1 MKANIQLITAAV
13 LSIGGLVLLRR
24 ISRNEKAVR
33 GSMHVNG
40 RDIAV
45 ARATTQYDS
54 RPRRSNESSSCSRS
68 PQELEILGDPI
79 NGIEIPTLENADYI
93 IPVGNYPVLVTF
105 SPRFKRMLPLIGNVP
120 GRSGIRIHRG
130 TKPEH
135 SKGCIL
141 VSAAMEQQLTAEW
154 LALQASNEPIKIT
167 IENEN

>member
-1 MKANIQLITAAV
+1 MATIRLT
-13 LSIGGLVLLRR
+13 R
-24 ISRNEKAVR
+24 ISREGKAVHGIMR
-33 GSMHVNG
+33 VNG
-40 RDIAV
+40 RDIA
-45 ARATTQYDS
+45 
-54 RPRRSNESSSCSRS
+54 
-68 PQELEILGDPI
+68 
-79 NGIEIPTLENADYI
+79 TLENADYI
-93 IPVGNYPVLVTF
+93 IPEGNYPVSVTF

-154 LALQASNEPIKIT
+154 LELQASKEPIKIT

>member
-1 MKANIQLITAAV
+1 MAVIQM
-13 LSIGGLVLLRR
+13 RR

-33 GSMHVNG
+33 GSMRVNG
-40 RDIAV
+40 RDIA
-45 ARATTQYDS
+45 
-54 RPRRSNESSSCSRS
+54 
-68 PQELEILGDPI
+68 
-79 NGIEIPTLENADYI
+79 TLENADYI
-93 IPVGNYPVLVTF
+93 IPVGIYPVFVTF

-141 VSAAMEQQLTAEW
+141 VSAANEQQITADW
-154 LALQASNEPIKIT
+154 LALQASNESIKII

>member
-1 MKANIQLITAAV
+1 M
-13 LSIGGLVLLRR
+13 RR
-24 ISRNEKAVR
+24 ISRDGKAVL
-33 GSMHVNG
+33 GSMRVNG

-93 IPVGNYPVLVTF
+93 IPDGTYPVSVTF

-154 LALQASNEPIKIT
+154 LALQASKEPIKIT

>member
-1 MKANIQLITAAV
+1 MAVIQM
-13 LSIGGLVLLRR
+13 RR
-24 ISRNEKAVR
+24 ISRNGKAVR
-33 GSMHVNG
+33 GKMRVNG
-40 RDIAV
+40 RDIA
-45 ARATTQYDS
+45 
-54 RPRRSNESSSCSRS
+54 
-68 PQELEILGDPI
+68 
-79 NGIEIPTLENADYI
+79 TLENADYI
-93 IPVGNYPVLVTF
+93 IPEGNYPVSVTF

-154 LALQASNEPIKIT
+154 LALQASNESIKII